1 MPVNIS
7 QRVRPAFQLNR
18 HGFTLTIHDR
28 DAGGSTPASGLSV
41 TIYLLDSSGK
51 PGEVLATGR
60 TDPKGQLGFS
70 IIEPG
75 SLQGA
80 TATRPLPQIQVTVS
94 DLDGDALG
102 SPLVLQPER
111 GKPLPIQ
118 QLSIK
123 AHLDKLAAPLDGLKA
138 SMGLQLSAGLDQA
151 LKARKIAS
159 LAQLRSARDIAST
172 PGLGQTELKELK
184 LLQGHAQ
191 LQLISRDHKTNQ
203 QLLDA
208 GFVDATAIAALSRQ
222 AFAKQLSGRLPT
234 KIVDALHRKALQ
246 ASAAAN
252 RLAFVELVDRANNR
266 SGTSQASTAEPQPCA
281 CDCRSAVSPT
291 AYLAALLDYTV
302 RHVRLNGAELS
313 LSQLDGLF
321 LQPFADL
328 PDDCSAAETQ
338 LRQVRLCI
346 EVLRRKAAKDGIDVS
361 SIIVAHAQASYA
373 SLLSALGV
381 SHTELRLARTAS
393 PERQQQLADRLAVPL
408 PQLFSDFLLAEADQT
423 EEKLQAV
430 FGLPSTNPA
439 ASPLDESTLQQARLA
454 ALEQSWLAV
463 DQDSERLLL
472 DPDLITSDVLA
483 VTGSTAEQLL
493 EARRSQLAGLV
504 SAVAAITSEASLTT
518 LMTSP
523 TTTVVLGMHGLELGN
538 ASELDRFNQQRQA
551 GLPYSREVNG
561 ERVALNFVTLG
572 VRKAEFDQLL
582 IIRQLAVDGTVTT
595 EDWREATQ
603 VLTAIEKRK
612 TFVPIWRAEEQ
623 SNNISLIPD
632 VFNLPDEGV
641 GMLRDLQTQSPTFLR
656 WRVELGALQDWLSLL
671 KDRIAQRDAALAGIQ
686 SAVDAAED
694 AHLAAL
700 RDQLVD
706 VVISSTP
713 PSLDHKKRWVSN
725 HLLISAHE
733 SACRKTTRTA
743 QAIEA
748 LQLLLWGIHSK
759 LFERPEFT
767 LDAPEFEGEWKGLGT
782 YASWRALQWVFIY
795 PENIA
800 RPSLIA
806 RENQTLVLA
815 VYELIMNDWPLLGID
830 PDATSPDSNV
840 GWYEWTVAQEIA
852 WRLRERLFTDE
863 SHSSMNHDWL
873 NTLMQQLWDVR
884 LLVFGDAAGDI
895 RLRASASLEAFYYVP
910 LDIAFRLRDAG
921 RPEDSL
927 KLLQRVSDLKTGRPR
942 SAEAANALDVL
953 RTSNLTLSGD
963 DDWLLSPKPHEAA
976 ERIPGGYERRV
987 VLGAISAYL
996 DMAEADFARDTA
1008 ESLSRAREAYLAAL
1022 DLLDGDI
1029 FGAPSPSCR
1038 TLTIEIGDARLRRIV
1053 IRLRDELFRRD
1064 PIDAFDRDRLITAD
1078 LEVDKLVKQHRL
1090 GDDLNTFGQQVNQIY
1105 GKAQPRR
1112 ARQTMQ
1118 RRTTQSSS
1126 VQAQRSRAMLAKS
1139 AYFELI
1145 QRGFTR
1151 DSDGSLVWSD
1161 WIPAPAF
1168 TYCIPPNPVITL
1180 LRLRAENGFFKL
1192 THCMNSTGLKREP
1205 APYSAPADVESGM
1218 SDELVSPVQAAGVDV
1233 FTPPGAVIYRFK
1245 VLIEQARQLV
1255 AIAQQIEAS
1264 YLSFLEKE
1272 DEAEYTHLRAMQDLG
1287 LADATVS
1294 LLDLRIRE
1302 SMHGR
1307 DLAGTQ
1313 LNRSQ
1318 NIYSH
1323 YEDLLQDPTTSLE
1336 EWVLGLTYASMSL
1349 QFAVGAL
1356 ATGGASL
1363 AAAVAAGVVTVETGP
1378 GALIAALAAGSS
1390 AAALAMSMSQT
1401 AYSSVV
1407 GGISSLTSA
1416 LAMHASYERREEEWK
1431 FQKELAEFDQELA
1444 KTQQLLAEDRYQITL
1459 QEQRISRLSR
1469 DNANDVLEFLDNK
1482 FTSRELY
1489 AWMGSVVSE
1498 AYRYFLQQATGMAKL
1513 AQRQLAFERQEPE
1526 LGYILNDYWTYV
1538 HPGRRAA
1545 GGVEKDRR
1553 GLTGSV
1559 RLLQDITRLDQ
1570 RAFLTDRRRIPLPKH
1585 IPLFTHDPIAFL
1597 RFRETGILPINTTL
1611 DQFDRDFPGDYLRL
1625 VKRIRV
1631 TVVALIPPLDGI
1643 KATLSSTGI
1652 SRVVRGGDRYQ
1663 EATLA
1668 TQPET
1673 VAITAPSQGPGL
1685 MELQQDQAEMYLPF
1699 EGLGVAGGWVF
1710 SLPKAANA
1718 FDFNTIADVIFT
1730 IEYSAIYSD
1739 EHRRQVVQLLNSNL
1753 AYQGERTF
1761 SLRQHFADEWY
1772 SLHHPE
1778 LMDDVSLRLR
1788 PTLQLGRADYPPNLI
1803 NDSLKLSHLSIYMV
1817 RREGITDEI
1826 EISGLSWIY
1835 PGGTGLSPFNSTA
1848 SITTRNGLV
1857 TTRDLSAST
1866 AFAALRDDKPPL
1878 GTLSFQLGGLIDGKP
1893 IEEAMRQGLITD
1905 ILVSVAI
1912 RADLPPWP
1920 EM

>member
-1 MPVNIS
+1 M
-7 QRVRPAFQLNR
+7 
-18 HGFTLTIHDR
+18 
-28 DAGGSTPASGLSV
+28 
-41 TIYLLDSSGK
+41 
-51 PGEVLATGR
+51 
-60 TDPKGQLGFS
+60 
-70 IIEPG
+70 
-75 SLQGA
+75 
-80 TATRPLPQIQVTVS
+80 S
-94 DLDGDALG
+94 DVDGDALG

-123 AHLDKLAAPLDGLKA
+123 AHIDKLAAPLDGLKA
-138 SMGLQLSAGLDQA
+138 SMGLRLSAGLDQA
-151 LKARKIAS
+151 LKDRKIAS
-159 LAQLRSARDIAST
+159 LAQLRSAQDIAST
-172 PGLGQTELKELK
+172 AGLGQTELKELE
-184 LLQGHAQ
+184 LLQGHAR
-191 LQLISRDHKTNQ
+191 LQLISRDHKINQ

-208 GFVDATAIAALSRQ
+208 GFPDVTAIAALSRQ
-222 AFAKQLSGRLPT
+222 LFAKQLSGRLPT
-234 KIVDALHRKALQ
+234 KAIDALHRKALK

-252 RLAFVELVDRANNR
+252 RLAFVERVDRANNR
-266 SGTSQASTAEPQPCA
+266 SGTPQASTAEPQPCA
-281 CDCRSAVSPT
+281 CDCQSAVSPT

-313 LSQLDGLF
+313 LSQLDSLF
-321 LQPFADL
+321 FQPFADL

-361 SIIVAHAQASYA
+361 PIIAAHAQASYS

-381 SHTELRLARTAS
+381 SNTELRLARTAS

-408 PQLFSDFLLAEADQT
+408 PQLFSDFMLAEADQT
-423 EEKLQAV
+423 EDKLQAV

-439 ASPLDESTLQQARLA
+439 ASPLVESTLQQARLA

-463 DQDSERLLL
+463 DQASERLLL
-472 DPDLITSDVLA
+472 DPDLISSDVFA
-483 VTGSTAEQLL
+483 VISSRAEQLL
-493 EARRSQLAGLV
+493 EARRSQLDALV
-504 SAVAAITSEASLTT
+504 SAVAAITNEASLTSV
-518 LMTSP
+518 MTSP
-523 TTTVVLGMHGLELGN
+523 TTTVVQGMHGLQLGS
-538 ASELDRFNQQRQA
+538 ASELDSFNRQRQA
-551 GLPYSREVNG
+551 GLPYSRSING
-561 ERVALNFVTLG
+561 EPVALNFATLG
-572 VRKAEFDQLL
+572 VRKPEFDQLL

-595 EDWREATQ
+595 EDWSEATQ

-612 TFVPIWRAEEQ
+612 ALVPIWRAEEQ
-623 SNNISLIPD
+623 TNNISLTPE
-632 VFNLPDEGV
+632 VFNPLDEGV
-641 GMLRDLQTQSPTFLR
+641 GVLRDLQTQSPAFLR
-656 WRVELGALQDWLSLL
+656 WRVELGALRDWLSLL

-706 VVISSTP
+706 AVITTSP
-713 PSLDHKKRWVSN
+713 PSLDRKKRWVSN

-743 QAIEA
+743 QSIEA

-782 YASWRALQWVFIY
+782 YASWRALQWVFMY
-795 PENIA
+795 PENVA

-815 VYELIMNDWPLLGID
+815 VYELIMNYWPLLGVD

-840 GWYEWTVAQEIA
+840 NWYEWTVAQEIA

-863 SHSSMNHDWL
+863 SHASMSHNWI
-873 NTLMQQLWDVR
+873 NSLMQQLWDVR
-884 LLVFGDAAGDI
+884 LLVFSEAAGDI
-895 RLRASASLEAFYYVP
+895 RPRASASLEAFYYVP
-910 LDIAFRLRDAG
+910 IDIAFRLRDAG
-921 RPEDSL
+921 RPEESL
-927 KLLQRVSDLKTGRPR
+927 KVLRRVSDLKTGRPR
-942 SAEAANALDVL
+942 TAEAADALDVL
-953 RTSNLTLSGD
+953 RTNNLTLPRD
-963 DDWLLSPKPHEAA
+963 DDWLLSPLPHEAA
-976 ERIPGGYERRV
+976 ERTPGGYERRV

-1008 ESLSRAREAYLAAL
+1008 ESLARAREAYLAAL
-1022 DLLDGDI
+1022 DLLDSDV
-1029 FGAPSPSCR
+1029 FGAPSASCKS
-1038 TLTIEIGDARLRRIV
+1038 LTIEIGDARLRRIV

-1064 PIDAFDRDRLITAD
+1064 PIDAFDRDRLIKAD
-1078 LEVDKLVKQHRL
+1078 VEVEKLVTQHRPS
-1090 GDDLNTFGQQVNQIY
+1090 DDLNTFGEQVHQIY
-1105 GKAQPRR
+1105 AKVKPRVSR
-1112 ARQTMQ
+1112 RNMQ
-1118 RRTTQSSS
+1118 RSSTLSSYVQSKSG
-1126 VQAQRSRAMLAKS
+1126 RDMLANS
-1139 AYFELI
+1139 AYFDLI

-1151 DSDGSLVWSD
+1151 DGDGSLAWTD

-1180 LRLRAENGFFKL
+1180 LRLRAESGFFKL
-1192 THCMNSTGLKREP
+1192 SHCMNSNGLKREP
-1205 APYSAPADVESGM
+1205 SPYSAPTDVESGV

-1233 FTPPGAVIYRFK
+1233 FMPPGAVIYRFK

-1255 AIAQQIEAS
+1255 AIAQQVEAN

-1272 DEAEYTHLRAMQDLG
+1272 DEQLYSRLRAMQDLG
-1287 LADATVS
+1287 LAAATVS
-1294 LLDLRIRE
+1294 LQELRVNE
-1302 SMHGR
+1302 
-1307 DLAGTQ
+1307 AK
-1313 LNRSQ
+1313 
-1318 NIYSH
+1318 
-1323 YEDLLQDPTTSLE
+1323 
-1336 EWVLGLTYASMSL
+1336 
-1349 QFAVGAL
+1349 
-1356 ATGGASL
+1356 TGKKL
-1363 AAAVAAGVVTVETGP
+1363 AADQTKKITFSSNFYYDRLSTG
-1378 GALIAALAAGSS
+1378 LLSS
-1390 AAALAMSMSQT
+1390 EQT
-1401 AYSSVV
+1401 ALDSLRFAAFLQTLSITASAIPDGS
-1407 GGISSLTSA
+1407 GGPSAVLPASAQAQSLISSFNS
-1416 LAMHASYERREEEWK
+1416 MYASYERREQEWK
-1431 FQKELAEFDQELA
+1431 FQLALSEIDRATAETQE
-1444 KTQQLLAEDRYQITL
+1444 LLAEDRYQITL
-1459 QEQRISRLSR
+1459 QERRISQLSR
-1469 DNANDVLEFLDNK
+1469 DNANDVVEFLDNK

-1489 AWMGSVVSE
+1489 AWMGSIVSQ

-1526 LGYILNDYWTYV
+1526 LGYILDDYLTYAQ
-1538 HPGRRAA
+1538 PGGRPA
-1545 GGVEKDRR
+1545 GGPEKDRR

-1570 RAFLTDRRRIPLPKH
+1570 HAFLTDRRRIPQPKH
-1585 IPLFTHDPIAFL
+1585 ISLFAHDPIAFL
-1597 RFRETGILPINTTL
+1597 RFRETGILPINTTM

-1631 TVVALIPPLDGI
+1631 SVVALIPPLDGI

-1699 EGLGVAGGWVF
+1699 EGLGVASGWVF

-1739 EHRRQVVQLLNSNL
+1739 EYRRHVVQRLNSSL

-1778 LMDDVSLRLR
+1778 LIDDVNLKLR
-1788 PTLQLGRADYPPNLI
+1788 PTLQIDRSDYPPNLI
-1803 NDSLKLSHLSIYMV
+1803 DGSLNLSQLSIYVV
-1817 RREGITDEI
+1817 RSEGITDEVD
-1826 EISGLSWIY
+1826 ISGLSWVY
-1835 PGGTGLSPFNSTA
+1835 PGGTSLLPFSNSA
-1848 SITTRNGLV
+1848 SVTTRNGLL
-1857 TTRDLSAST
+1857 TTRDLPASS
-1866 AFAALRDDKPPL
+1866 AFAALRDQPPL
-1878 GTLSFQLGGLIDGKP
+1878 GTLSFQLAGQIDGKP
-1893 IEEAMRQGLITD
+1893 LDEALRQGLITD
-1905 ILVSVAI
+1905 IFVAVAI
-1912 RADLPPWP
+1912 RAELPPWP

>member
-7 QRVRPAFQLNR
+7 QRVRPAFQLNQ

-28 DAGGSTPASGLSV
+28 DVGGSTPASGLYV
-41 TIYLLDSSGK
+41 TIHLLDASGK

-60 TDPKGQLGFS
+60 TDSKGQLGFS

-75 SLQGA
+75 ALQGA
-80 TATRPLPQIQVTVS
+80 TAIRPLPQIQVTVS

-111 GKPLPIQ
+111 GNPLPIQ

-191 LQLISRDHKTNQ
+191 LQLISRDHKINQ

-252 RLAFVELVDRANNR
+252 RLAFVERVDRANNR
-266 SGTSQASTAEPQPCA
+266 SGTPQASTAEPQPCA

-346 EVLRRKAAKDGIDVS
+346 EVLRRKAIKDGIDVS
-361 SIIVAHAQASYA
+361 PIIVAHAQASYA

-393 PERQQQLADRLAVPL
+393 PERQQQLTDRLAVPL
-408 PQLFSDFLLAEADQT
+408 PQLFSSFMLAEADQT

-430 FGLPSTNPA
+430 FGLPSTNPSS
-439 ASPLDESTLQQARLA
+439 SPLVESTLQQARLQ

-463 DQDSERLLL
+463 DQASACLLL
-472 DPDLITSDVLA
+472 DPDLITSDVFA
-483 VTGSTAEQLL
+483 VTGSRAEQLL
-493 EARRSQLAGLV
+493 EARRVQLESLV
-504 SAVAAITSEASLTT
+504 SAVGVITDEASLTSV
-518 LMTSP
+518 MTSP
-523 TTTVVLGMHGLELGN
+523 TTTVVQGMHGIELGS

-551 GLPYSREVNG
+551 GLRYSREVNG
-561 ERVALNFVTLG
+561 EFVALNFDTLG

-595 EDWREATQ
+595 EDWREATL

-612 TFVPIWRAEEQ
+612 TLLPIWRTQEQ
-623 SNNISLIPD
+623 SNIISLTPD
-632 VFNLPDEGV
+632 VFNLQDGGV
-641 GMLRDLQTQSPTFLR
+641 GMLRQLQTQSPNFLR

-671 KDRIAQRDAALAGIQ
+671 KDRIAQRDAALAGIR

-694 AHLAAL
+694 AHLTAL

-767 LDAPEFEGEWKGLGT
+767 LDAPEFEAEWKGLGT
-782 YASWRALQWVFIY
+782 YASWRAVQWVFIY
-795 PENIA
+795 PENVA

-815 VYELIMNDWPLLGID
+815 VYKLIMSYWPLLGVEASEGEGDSALSEVEGDWAARHLASSLAFSLRQENKLTDGELDIM
-830 PDATSPDSNV
+830 SPSLLL
-840 GWYEWTVAQEIA
+840 GLYR
-852 WRLRERLFTDE
+852 RLVKLVLERE
-863 SHSSMNHDWL
+863 
-873 NTLMQQLWDVR
+873 LMFVDYPLDVVR
-884 LLVFGDAAGDI
+884 L
-895 RLRASASLEAFYYVP
+895 ECTYYVP
-910 LDIAFRLRDAG
+910 LDIAFRLKDAG
-921 RPEDSL
+921 RPDESL
-927 KLLQRVSDLKTGRPR
+927 EWLHRAADLKTGKPRLSVAADALARLR
-942 SAEAANALDVL
+942 SANSTRSSD
-953 RTSNLTLSGD
+953 N
-963 DDWLLSPKPHEAA
+963 DWLLSPLPHEAA
-976 ERIPGGYERRV
+976 EQIPGGYERRV

-1008 ESLSRAREAYLAAL
+1008 ESLARAREAYLAAL
-1022 DLLDGDI
+1022 NLLESEV

-1038 TLTIEIGDARLRRIV
+1038 ALTIEIGDARLRRIV
-1053 IRLRDELFRRD
+1053 IRLRDELFRLD
-1064 PIDAFDRDRLITAD
+1064 PIDGFDRDRLITAD
-1078 LEVDKLVKQHRL
+1078 LEVDKLVRQHRS
-1090 GDDLNTFGQQVNQIY
+1090 GDDLNTFGQQVHQIY
-1105 GKAQPRR
+1105 GKAKPRG

-1126 VQAQRSRAMLAKS
+1126 VQAKRSRTMLANS
-1139 AYFELI
+1139 AFFDLI

-1151 DSDGSLVWSD
+1151 DGDGSLVWTD

-1180 LRLRAENGFFKL
+1180 LRLRAKSGFFKL
-1192 THCMNSTGLKREP
+1192 TNCMNSNGLKREP
-1205 APYSAPADVESGM
+1205 APYSAPTDVESGV

-1233 FTPPGAVIYRFK
+1233 FMPPGAVIYRFR

-1255 AIAQQIEAS
+1255 AIAQQVEAS

-1272 DEAEYTHLRAMQDLG
+1272 DVERYTRSRALQDLG
-1287 LADATVS
+1287 LASEAVVLQDIRVHESDLAKDLAVNQSSRVELALSHYQS
-1294 LLDLRIRE
+1294 LLDNGLLEAEE
-1302 SMHGR
+1302 S
-1307 DLAGTQ
+1307 A
-1313 LNRSQ
+1313 
-1318 NIYSH
+1318 
-1323 YEDLLQDPTTSLE
+1323 
-1336 EWVLGLTYASMSL
+1336 LGW
-1349 QFAVGAL
+1349 QQAVMWAQVGI
-1356 ATGGASL
+1356 
-1363 AAAVAAGVVTVETGP
+1363 AAVRGLP
-1378 GALIAALAAGSS
+1378 FLAAGIGLDLS
-1390 AAALAMSMSQT
+1390 AFGITAGGATGLAAIAAGALDAQIHQAILGAMSSQ
-1401 AYSSVV
+1401 
-1407 GGISSLTSA
+1407 ISILSTQA
-1416 LAMHASYERREEEWK
+1416 NYERRRQEWQ
-1431 FQKELAEFDQELA
+1431 FQLDLSGVDKIIAETQE
-1444 KTQQLLAEDRYQITL
+1444 LLAEDRYQITL
-1459 QEQRISRLSR
+1459 QERRISQLSR

-1482 FTSRELY
+1482 FTSRELF
-1489 AWMGSVVSE
+1489 AWMGSIVSQ

-1526 LGYILNDYWTYV
+1526 LGYILEDYWTYAQ
-1538 HPGRRAA
+1538 PGGRPA
-1545 GGVEKDRR
+1545 GGAEKDRR

-1559 RLLQDITRLDQ
+1559 RLLQDITQLDQ

-1585 IPLFTHDPIAFL
+1585 ISLFAHDPIAFL
-1597 RFRETGILPINTTL
+1597 RFRETGILPINTTM

-1631 TVVALIPPLDGI
+1631 SVVALIPPLDGI

-1668 TQPET
+1668 TQAET

-1710 SLPKAANA
+1710 SLPKSANA
-1718 FDFNTIADVIFT
+1718 FDFNTITDVIFT

-1739 EHRRQVVQLLNSNL
+1739 EYRRQVVLRLNSSL

-1778 LMDDVSLRLR
+1778 LIDDVNLKLR
-1788 PTLQLGRADYPPNLI
+1788 PTLQISQSDFPPNLI
-1803 NDSLKLSHLSIYMV
+1803 DGSLKLSQLSIYLV
-1817 RREGITDEI
+1817 RREGIADEI
-1826 EISGLSWIY
+1826 EIKGLSWIY
-1835 PGGTGLSPFNSTA
+1835 PDGTGLLPFSTTA
-1848 SITTRNGLV
+1848 TITTRNGLV
-1857 TTRDLSAST
+1857 TTRDLPASST
-1866 AFAALRDDKPPL
+1866 FAALRGDKPPL
-1878 GTLSFQLGGLIDGKP
+1878 GTLSFQLGGQIDGKP
-1893 IEEAMRQGLITD
+1893 FEDAIRQGLITD
-1905 ILVSVAI
+1905 IFVAVAI
-1912 RADLPPWP
+1912 RAELPPWL

>member
-41 TIYLLDSSGK
+41 TIHLLDTSGK

-60 TDPKGQLGFS
+60 TDSKGQLGFS

-75 SLQGA
+75 ALQGA
-80 TATRPLPQIQVTVS
+80 TAIRPLPQIQVTVS

-191 LQLISRDHKTNQ
+191 LQLISRDHKINQ

-266 SGTSQASTAEPQPCA
+266 SGTPQASTAEPQPCA

-346 EVLRRKAAKDGIDVS
+346 EVLRRKAIKDGIDVS
-361 SIIVAHAQASYA
+361 PIIVAHAQASYA

-408 PQLFSDFLLAEADQT
+408 PQLFSSFMLAEADQT

-430 FGLPSTNPA
+430 FGLPSTNPSS
-439 ASPLDESTLQQARLA
+439 SPLVESTLQQARLE

-463 DQDSERLLL
+463 DQASARLLL
-472 DPDLITSDVLA
+472 DPDLITSDVFA
-483 VTGSTAEQLL
+483 VTGSRAEQLL
-493 EARRSQLAGLV
+493 EARRVQLESLV
-504 SAVAAITSEASLTT
+504 SAVGVITDEASLTSV
-518 LMTSP
+518 MTSP
-523 TTTVVLGMHGLELGN
+523 TTTVVQGMHGIELGS

-551 GLPYSREVNG
+551 GLRYSREVNG
-561 ERVALNFVTLG
+561 EFVALNFDTLG

-595 EDWREATQ
+595 EDWREATL

-612 TFVPIWRAEEQ
+612 TLLPIWRTQEQ
-623 SNNISLIPD
+623 SNIISLTPD
-632 VFNLPDEGV
+632 VFNLQDGGV
-641 GMLRDLQTQSPTFLR
+641 GMLRQLQTQSPNFLR

-671 KDRIAQRDAALAGIQ
+671 KDRIAQRDAALAGIR

-694 AHLAAL
+694 AHLTAL

-767 LDAPEFEGEWKGLGT
+767 LDAPEFEAEWKGLGT
-782 YASWRALQWVFIY
+782 YASWRAVQWVFIY
-795 PENIA
+795 PENVA

-815 VYELIMNDWPLLGID
+815 VYDLIMNYWPLLGVD

-840 GWYEWTVAQEIA
+840 NWYEWTVAQEIA

-863 SHSSMNHDWL
+863 SYASMNHNWL
-873 NTLMQQLWDVR
+873 NSLMQQLWDVR
-884 LLVFGDAAGDI
+884 LLVFSESAGGI
-895 RLRASASLEAFYYVP
+895 RPRASASLEAFYYVP

-921 RPEDSL
+921 RPEESL
-927 KLLQRVSDLKTGRPR
+927 KLLRRVSDLETGRPR
-942 SAEAANALDVL
+942 TAEAADALNVL
-953 RTSNLTLSGD
+953 RTNNLTLPHD
-963 DDWLLSPKPHEAA
+963 DDWLLSPLPHEAA

-1008 ESLSRAREAYLAAL
+1008 ESLARAREAYLAAL
-1022 DLLDGDI
+1022 NLLESEV

-1038 TLTIEIGDARLRRIV
+1038 ALTIEIGDARLRRIV

-1064 PIDAFDRDRLITAD
+1064 PIDGFDRDRLITAD
-1078 LEVDKLVKQHRL
+1078 LEVDKLVRQHRS
-1090 GDDLNTFGQQVNQIY
+1090 GDDLNTFGQQVHQIY
-1105 GKAQPRR
+1105 GKAKPRG

-1126 VQAQRSRAMLAKS
+1126 VQAKRSRTMLANS
-1139 AYFELI
+1139 AYFDLI

-1151 DSDGSLVWSD
+1151 DGDGSLVWTD

-1180 LRLRAENGFFKL
+1180 LRLRAKSGFFKL
-1192 THCMNSTGLKREP
+1192 TNCMNSNGLKREP
-1205 APYSAPADVESGM
+1205 APYSAPTDVESGV
-1218 SDELVSPVQAAGVDV
+1218 SDELVNPVQAAGVD
-1233 FTPPGAVIYRFK
+1233 FFMPPGAVIYRFR

-1255 AIAQQIEAS
+1255 AIAQQVEAS

-1272 DEAEYTHLRAMQDLG
+1272 DVERYTRLRALQDLG
-1287 LADATVS
+1287 LASEAVVLQDIRVHESDLAKDLAVNQSSRVELALSHYQS
-1294 LLDLRIRE
+1294 LLDNGLLEAEE
-1302 SMHGR
+1302 SALGWQQAVMW
-1307 DLAGTQ
+1307 TQ
-1313 LNRSQ
+1313 
-1318 NIYSH
+1318 
-1323 YEDLLQDPTTSLE
+1323 
-1336 EWVLGLTYASMSL
+1336 
-1349 QFAVGAL
+1349 VG
-1356 ATGGASL
+1356 
-1363 AAAVAAGVVTVETGP
+1363 
-1378 GALIAALAAGSS
+1378 IAALRGLPFLAAGIGLDLS
-1390 AAALAMSMSQT
+1390 AFGITAGGATGLAAIAAGALDAQIHQAILGAMSSQ
-1401 AYSSVV
+1401 
-1407 GGISSLTSA
+1407 ISILSTQA
-1416 LAMHASYERREEEWK
+1416 NYERRRQEWQ
-1431 FQKELAEFDQELA
+1431 FQLDLSGVDKIIAETQE
-1444 KTQQLLAEDRYQITL
+1444 LLAEDRYQITL
-1459 QEQRISRLSR
+1459 QERRISQLSR

-1482 FTSRELY
+1482 FTTRELY
-1489 AWMGSVVSE
+1489 AWMGSIVSQ

-1526 LGYILNDYWTYV
+1526 LGYILEDYWTYAQ
-1538 HPGRRAA
+1538 PGGRPA
-1545 GGVEKDRR
+1545 GGAEKDRR

-1559 RLLQDITRLDQ
+1559 RLLQEITQLDQ

-1585 IPLFTHDPIAFL
+1585 ISLFAHDPIAFL
-1597 RFRETGILPINTTL
+1597 RFRETGILPINTTM

-1631 TVVALIPPLDGI
+1631 SVVALIPPLDGI

-1668 TQPET
+1668 TQAET

-1710 SLPKAANA
+1710 SLPKSANA
-1718 FDFNTIADVIFT
+1718 FDFNTIIDVIFT

-1739 EHRRQVVQLLNSNL
+1739 EYRRQVVQRLNSSL

-1778 LMDDVSLRLR
+1778 LIDDVNLKLR
-1788 PTLQLGRADYPPNLI
+1788 PTLQIGQSDFPPNLV
-1803 NDSLKLSHLSIYMV
+1803 DGSLKLSQLSIYV
-1817 RREGITDEI
+1817 ARREGITDEI

-1835 PGGTGLSPFNSTA
+1835 PAGTGLSPFNSTA
-1848 SITTRNGLV
+1848 SITTRNALL
-1857 TTRDLSAST
+1857 TTRDLPAST
-1866 AFAALRDDKPPL
+1866 AFAALRDEPPL
-1878 GTLSFQLGGLIDGKP
+1878 GFLSFQLGGQIDGKP
-1893 IEEAMRQGLITD
+1893 LDEALRQGLITD
-1905 ILVSVAI
+1905 VFVAVAI
-1912 RADLPPWP
+1912 RAELPPWL

>member
-1 MPVNIS
+1 
-7 QRVRPAFQLNR
+7 
-18 HGFTLTIHDR
+18 
-28 DAGGSTPASGLSV
+28 
-41 TIYLLDSSGK
+41 
-51 PGEVLATGR
+51 
-60 TDPKGQLGFS
+60 
-70 IIEPG
+70 
-75 SLQGA
+75 
-80 TATRPLPQIQVTVS
+80 
-94 DLDGDALG
+94 
-102 SPLVLQPER
+102 
-111 GKPLPIQ
+111 
-118 QLSIK
+118 
-123 AHLDKLAAPLDGLKA
+123 
-138 SMGLQLSAGLDQA
+138 
-151 LKARKIAS
+151 
-159 LAQLRSARDIAST
+159 
-172 PGLGQTELKELK
+172 
-184 LLQGHAQ
+184 
-191 LQLISRDHKTNQ
+191 
-203 QLLDA
+203 
-208 GFVDATAIAALSRQ
+208 
-222 AFAKQLSGRLPT
+222 
-234 KIVDALHRKALQ
+234 
-246 ASAAAN
+246 
-252 RLAFVELVDRANNR
+252 
-266 SGTSQASTAEPQPCA
+266 
-281 CDCRSAVSPT
+281 
-291 AYLAALLDYTV
+291 
-302 RHVRLNGAELS
+302 
-313 LSQLDGLF
+313 
-321 LQPFADL
+321 
-328 PDDCSAAETQ
+328 
-338 LRQVRLCI
+338 
-346 EVLRRKAAKDGIDVS
+346 
-361 SIIVAHAQASYA
+361 
-373 SLLSALGV
+373 
-381 SHTELRLARTAS
+381 
-393 PERQQQLADRLAVPL
+393 
-408 PQLFSDFLLAEADQT
+408 
-423 EEKLQAV
+423 
-430 FGLPSTNPA
+430 
-439 ASPLDESTLQQARLA
+439 
-454 ALEQSWLAV
+454 
-463 DQDSERLLL
+463 
-472 DPDLITSDVLA
+472 
-483 VTGSTAEQLL
+483 
-493 EARRSQLAGLV
+493 
-504 SAVAAITSEASLTT
+504 
-518 LMTSP
+518 
-523 TTTVVLGMHGLELGN
+523 VVQGMHGLELGS

-551 GLPYSREVNG
+551 GLRYSREVNG
-561 ERVALNFVTLG
+561 ELVALNFDTLG
-572 VRKAEFDQLL
+572 VRKAEFDQML

-612 TFVPIWRAEEQ
+612 TFVPIWRAEERT
-623 SNNISLIPD
+623 NNISLNPD

-795 PENIA
+795 PENVA
-800 RPSLIA
+800 RPSYADVLS
-806 RENQTLVLA
+806 RTLVLA
-815 VYELIMNDWPLLGID
+815 VYELLINHWPLLGLEASESD
-830 PDATSPDSNV
+830 SEVGGADAEVSRQER
-840 GWYEWTVAQEIA
+840 YEWSWANNLA
-852 WRLRERLFTDE
+852 
-863 SHSSMNHDWL
+863 SSMRQVYLLDDNAWASLSDEWL
-873 NTLMQQLWDVR
+873 L
-884 LLVFGDAAGDI
+884 
-895 RLRASASLEAFYYVP
+895 SASEKLGHIANLVEAGPPDPKSLLEWKYYVP

-921 RPEDSL
+921 RPQESIAWLRRAADLTTGLPVSPDA
-927 KLLQRVSDLKTGRPR
+927 LLAL
-942 SAEAANALDVL
+942 AAL
-953 RTSNLTLSGD
+953 RAWNLPQTRD
-963 DDWLLSPKPHEAA
+963 DEWLLSPLPHEAA

-1008 ESLSRAREAYLAAL
+1008 ESLTRAREAYLAAL
-1022 DLLDGDI
+1022 DLLESDVI
-1029 FGAPSPSCR
+1029 GAPSPSCR
-1038 TLTIEIGDARLRRIV
+1038 ALTIEIGDARLRRIV

-1078 LEVDKLVKQHRL
+1078 LEVDKLVRQHRS
-1090 GDDLNTFGQQVNQIY
+1090 GDDLNTFGQQVHQIY
-1105 GKAQPRR
+1105 GKAKPRR

-1126 VQAQRSRAMLAKS
+1126 VQAQRSKAMLADS
-1139 AYFELI
+1139 AYFDLI

-1151 DSDGSLVWSD
+1151 DGDGSLVWTD

-1180 LRLRAENGFFKL
+1180 LRLRAESGFFKL

-1205 APYSAPADVESGM
+1205 DPYSAPTDVESGV

-1233 FTPPGAVIYRFK
+1233 FMPPGAVIYRFR

-1255 AIAQQIEAS
+1255 AIAQQVEAS

-1287 LADATVS
+1287 LASEAVVLQDIRVHESDLAKDLAVNQSSRVELARSHYQS
-1294 LLDLRIRE
+1294 LLDDGLLEAEE
-1302 SMHGR
+1302 SALGWQQAVMW
-1307 DLAGTQ
+1307 TQ
-1313 LNRSQ
+1313 
-1318 NIYSH
+1318 
-1323 YEDLLQDPTTSLE
+1323 
-1336 EWVLGLTYASMSL
+1336 
-1349 QFAVGAL
+1349 VGI
-1356 ATGGASL
+1356 
-1363 AAAVAAGVVTVETGP
+1363 AAVRGLP
-1378 GALIAALAAGSS
+1378 FLAAGIGLDLS
-1390 AAALAMSMSQT
+1390 AFGITAGGATGLAAIAAGAIDAQIHQAILGAMSSQ
-1401 AYSSVV
+1401 
-1407 GGISSLTSA
+1407 ISILSTQA
-1416 LAMHASYERREEEWK
+1416 NYERRRQEWQ
-1431 FQKELAEFDQELA
+1431 FQLDLSAVDKIIAETQE
-1444 KTQQLLAEDRYQITL
+1444 LLAEDRYQITL
-1459 QEQRISRLSR
+1459 QERRISQLSR

-1489 AWMGSVVSE
+1489 AWMGSIVSD

-1526 LGYILNDYWTYV
+1526 LGYILDDYLTYAR
-1538 HPGRRAA
+1538 PGGRTA
-1545 GGVEKDRR
+1545 GGAEKDRR

-1559 RLLQDITRLDQ
+1559 RLLQDITQLDQ

-1585 IPLFTHDPIAFL
+1585 ISLFAHDPIAFL

-1631 TVVALIPPLDGI
+1631 SVVALIPPLDGI

-1668 TQPET
+1668 TQAET

-1730 IEYSAIYSD
+1730 IEYSAIYSN
-1739 EHRRQVVQLLNSNL
+1739 EYRLQVVQRLNSSL

-1772 SLHHPE
+1772 NLHHPE
-1778 LMDDVSLRLR
+1778 LIDDVNLRLR
-1788 PTLQLGRADYPPNLI
+1788 PTLQISQSDFPPNLI
-1803 NDSLKLSHLSIYMV
+1803 HGSLKLCQLSIYV
-1817 RREGITDEI
+1817 ARREGITDEI
-1826 EISGLSWIY
+1826 EITGLSWVY
-1835 PGGTGLSPFNSTA
+1835 PDGTGLLPFSTTA
-1848 SITTRNGLV
+1848 TITTRNGLV
-1857 TTRDLSAST
+1857 TTRDLPASST
-1866 AFAALRDDKPPL
+1866 FAALRDDKPPL
-1878 GTLSFQLGGLIDGKP
+1878 GTLSFQLGGQIDGKP
-1893 IEEAMRQGLITD
+1893 FEDAIRQGLITD
-1905 ILVSVAI
+1905 IFVAVAI
-1912 RADLPPWP
+1912 RAELPPWP

>member
-7 QRVRPAFQLNR
+7 QRVRPVFQLNR

-28 DAGGSTPASGLSV
+28 DAGGSTPASGLAV
-41 TIYLLDSSGK
+41 TIHLLDASGK
-51 PGEVLATGR
+51 PGEVLVKGL
-60 TDPKGQLGFS
+60 TDRKGQLVFS
-70 IIEPG
+70 ITEPG
-75 SLQGA
+75 ALQVA
-80 TATRPLPQIQVTVS
+80 TTTQPLPQIHVTVS
-94 DLDGDALG
+94 DVDGDAIG

-123 AHLDKLAAPLDGLKA
+123 AHIDKLVAPLDGLKA

-151 LKARKIAS
+151 LKDRKIAS
-159 LAQLRSARDIAST
+159 LAQLRSAQDIAST
-172 PGLGQTELKELK
+172 AGLGQTELKELK
-184 LLQGHAQ
+184 LLQGHAR
-191 LQLISRDHKTNQ
+191 LQLISRDHKINQ

-208 GFVDATAIAALSRQ
+208 GFPDVTAIAALSRQ
-222 AFAKQLSGRLPT
+222 AFTKQLSGRLPT
-234 KIVDALHRKALQ
+234 KTVDTLHRKALK
-246 ASAAAN
+246 ATAAAN
-252 RLAFVELVDRANNR
+252 RLAFVERVDRANNR

-281 CDCRSAVSPT
+281 CDCQSAVSPT
-291 AYLAALLDYTV
+291 AYLAALLDYTA

-321 LQPFADL
+321 LQPFAEL
-328 PDDCSAAETQ
+328 PDDCTAAETQ

-361 SIIVAHAQASYA
+361 PIIAAHAQASYA

-381 SHTELRLARTAS
+381 SNTELRLARTAS

-408 PQLFSDFLLAEADQT
+408 LQLFSGFMLAETDQT
-423 EEKLQAV
+423 EEKLQTV

-439 ASPLDESTLQQARLA
+439 ASPLVESTLQQARLA

-463 DQDSERLLL
+463 DQASERLLL
-472 DPDLITSDVLA
+472 DPDLISSDVFA
-483 VTGSTAEQLL
+483 VISSRAEELL
-493 EARRSQLAGLV
+493 EARRSQLDALV
-504 SAVAAITSEASLTT
+504 SAVAAITNEASLTSV
-518 LMTSP
+518 MTSP
-523 TTTVVLGMHGLELGN
+523 TTTVVQGMHGLQLGS
-538 ASELDRFNQQRQA
+538 ASELDSFNQQRQA
-551 GLPYSREVNG
+551 GLPYSRSING
-561 ERVALNFVTLG
+561 EPVALNFATLG
-572 VRKAEFDQLL
+572 VRKPEFDQLL

-595 EDWREATQ
+595 EDWNEATQ

-612 TFVPIWRAEEQ
+612 ALVPIWRAEEQ
-623 SNNISLIPD
+623 TNNISLTPE
-632 VFNLPDEGV
+632 VFNLLDEGV
-641 GMLRDLQTQSPTFLR
+641 GVLRDLQTQSPAFLR
-656 WRVELGALQDWLSLL
+656 WRVELGDLRDWLSLL

-700 RDQLVD
+700 RDRLVD
-706 VVISSTP
+706 AVITTSP
-713 PSLDHKKRWVSN
+713 PSLDRKKRWVSN
-725 HLLISAHE
+725 HLLISANE

-743 QAIEA
+743 QSIEA

-767 LDAPEFEGEWKGLGT
+767 LDAPEFEAEWKGLGT

-795 PENIA
+795 PENVA

-806 RENQTLVLA
+806 RENRTLVLA
-815 VYELIMNDWPLLGID
+815 VYELIINYWPLLGLD
-830 PDATSPDSNV
+830 PEATSPDSNV
-840 GWYEWTVAQEIA
+840 DWYEWAVAQEIA

-863 SHSSMNHDWL
+863 SHASMNHNWI
-873 NTLMQQLWDVR
+873 NSLMQQLWDVR
-884 LLVFGDAAGDI
+884 LLVFSEAAGDI
-895 RLRASASLEAFYYVP
+895 RPRASASLEAFYYVP
-910 LDIAFRLRDAG
+910 IDIAFRLRDAG
-921 RPEDSL
+921 RPEESL
-927 KLLQRVSDLKTGRPR
+927 KVLRRVSDLKTGRPR
-942 SAEAANALDVL
+942 TAEAADALDVL
-953 RTSNLTLSGD
+953 RTNNLTLPRD
-963 DDWLLSPKPHEAA
+963 DDWLLSPLPHEAA

-996 DMAEADFARDTA
+996 DMAEADFARDTG
-1008 ESLSRAREAYLAAL
+1008 ESLARAREAYLAAM
-1022 DLLDGDI
+1022 DLLESDVLGT
-1029 FGAPSPSCR
+1029 PSPTCR
-1038 TLTIEIGDARLRRIV
+1038 SLTIEIGDDQLRRIV

-1064 PIDAFDRDRLITAD
+1064 PIVAFDRDRLITAD
-1078 LEVDKLVKQHRL
+1078 LEVDKLVKQHRP
-1090 GDDLNTFGQQVNQIY
+1090 GDDLNTFGQQVHQIY
-1105 GKAQPRR
+1105 GKAQLRR

-1126 VQAQRSRAMLAKS
+1126 VQTQRSRAMLANS
-1139 AYFELI
+1139 AYFDLI

-1151 DSDGSLVWSD
+1151 DGDGSLVWTD

-1180 LRLRAENGFFKL
+1180 LRLRAESGFFKL
-1192 THCMNSTGLKREP
+1192 THCMNSNGLKREP
-1205 APYSAPADVESGM
+1205 APYSAPTDVESGV
-1218 SDELVSPVQAAGVDV
+1218 SDELVIPVQAAGMDV

-1255 AIAQQIEAS
+1255 AIAQQVEAS
-1264 YLSFLEKE
+1264 YLSFLDRLDQET
-1272 DEAEYTHLRAMQDLG
+1272 YSRLRARQDLG
-1287 LADATVS
+1287 VASATVN
-1294 LLDLRIRE
+1294 LQDLRVDEALR
-1302 SMHGR
+1302 GK
-1307 DLAGTQ
+1307 DLALQ
-1313 LNRSQ
+1313 QSDRVLISVN
-1318 NIYSH
+1318 H
-1323 YEDLLQDPTTSLE
+1323 YADLLSDDGELWQESLAF
-1336 EWVLGLTYASMSL
+1336 WLLAGAAVIQSTGAIVGLVGGGI
-1349 QFAVGAL
+1349 AVGATSAGGGAPFGSALGALGGAIVSGGGGL
-1356 ATGGASL
+1356 ATA
-1363 AAAVAAGVVTVETGP
+1363 
-1378 GALIAALAAGSS
+1378 SS
-1390 AAALAMSMSQT
+1390 AL
-1401 AYSSVV
+1401 
-1407 GGISSLTSA
+1407 SLS
-1416 LAMHASYERREEEWK
+1416 ASYERRKQEWK
-1431 FQKELAEFDQELA
+1431 FQQDLSTIDKIIAE
-1444 KTQQLLAEDRYQITL
+1444 TQQLLAEDRYQITL
-1459 QEQRISRLSR
+1459 QERRISQLSR
-1469 DNANDVLEFLDNK
+1469 DNANDVVEFLDNK

-1489 AWMGSVVSE
+1489 AWMGSIVSQ

-1526 LGYILNDYWTYV
+1526 LGYILDDYLTYAQ
-1538 HPGRRAA
+1538 PGGRPS
-1545 GGVEKDRR
+1545 GGPEKDRR

-1585 IPLFTHDPIAFL
+1585 ISLFAHDPIAFL
-1597 RFRETGILPINTTL
+1597 RFRETGILPINTTM

-1631 TVVALIPPLDGI
+1631 SVVALIPPLDGI

-1673 VAITAPSQGPGL
+1673 VTITAPSQGPGL

-1739 EHRRQVVQLLNSNL
+1739 EYRRQVVQRLNSSL

-1778 LMDDVSLRLR
+1778 LIDDVSLRLR
-1788 PTLQLGRADYPPNLI
+1788 PTLELGRADYPPNLI
-1803 NDSLKLSHLSIYMV
+1803 NDSLKLSQLSVYVV

-1826 EISGLSWIY
+1826 NISGLSWVY
-1835 PGGTGLSPFNSTA
+1835 PGGTSLLPFSNSA
-1848 SITTRNGLV
+1848 SITTRNGLL
-1857 TTRDLSAST
+1857 TTRDLPASS
-1866 AFAALRDDKPPL
+1866 AFAALRDQPPL
-1878 GTLSFQLGGLIDGKP
+1878 GTLSFQLAGQIDGKP
-1893 IEEAMRQGLITD
+1893 FEEAMRQGLITD
-1905 ILVSVAI
+1905 IQVAVAI

>member
-7 QRVRPAFQLNR
+7 QRVRPAFQLNQ
-18 HGFTLTIHDR
+18 HGFTLTIHDK
-28 DAGGSTPASGLSV
+28 DVGGSTPASGLYV
-41 TIYLLDSSGK
+41 TIHFLDASGK
-51 PGEVLATGR
+51 PGEVLVKGL
-60 TDPKGQLGFS
+60 TDRKGQLGFS
-70 IIEPG
+70 ITEPG
-75 SLQGA
+75 ALQGSA
-80 TATRPLPQIQVTVS
+80 TTQPLPKIQVTVS
-94 DLDGDALG
+94 DVDGDALG

-111 GKPLPIQ
+111 GKPLQIQ

-172 PGLGQTELKELK
+172 PSLGQTELKELK
-184 LLQGHAQ
+184 LLQGHAR
-191 LQLISRDHKTNQ
+191 LQLISRDHKINQ

-208 GFVDATAIAALSRQ
+208 GFADVTAIADLSRQ
-222 AFAKQLSGRLPT
+222 AFTKQLSGRLPT
-234 KIVDALHRKALQ
+234 KTVDALHRKALK

-252 RLAFVELVDRANNR
+252 RLAFVERVDRANNR
-266 SGTSQASTAEPQPCA
+266 SGTPQASTAEPQPCA
-281 CDCRSAVSPT
+281 CDCRSAVSPA

-381 SHTELRLARTAS
+381 SNTELRLARTAS

-408 PQLFSDFLLAEADQT
+408 PQLFSDFMLAEADQT

-439 ASPLDESTLQQARLA
+439 ASPLVESTLQQARLA

-463 DQDSERLLL
+463 DNAADRLLL
-472 DPDLITSDVLA
+472 DPDLISSVVFA
-483 VTGSTAEQLL
+483 VTGSSAEQLL
-493 EARRSQLAGLV
+493 EARRFQLDALV
-504 SAVAAITSEASLTT
+504 TGVRAITNEASLTSV
-518 LMTSP
+518 MTGP
-523 TTTVVLGMHGLELGN
+523 TTTVVQGMHGLELGS
-538 ASELDRFNQQRQA
+538 ASELASFNQQRQA

-572 VRKAEFDQLL
+572 VRKREFDQLL
-582 IIRQLAVDGTVTT
+582 IVRQLAVDGTATT

-612 TFVPIWRAEEQ
+612 TLVPIWRAEEQ
-623 SNNISLIPD
+623 TNNISLTPD
-632 VFNLPDEGV
+632 VFDLQDGGD

-656 WRVELGALQDWLSLL
+656 WRVELGALRDWLSLL
-671 KDRIAQRDAALAGIQ
+671 QDRIAQRDAAITGIQ

-706 VVISSTP
+706 AVISSTP
-713 PSLDHKKRWVSN
+713 PSLEHKKRWVSN

-759 LFERPEFT
+759 LFERPEFI
-767 LDAPEFEGEWKGLGT
+767 LDAPEFEAEWKGLGT

-815 VYELIMNDWPLLGID
+815 VYELIMNYWPLLGVEASESEGDSALSEVEGDWAARHLASSLAFSLRRENKLTDGELDIM
-830 PDATSPDSNV
+830 SPPLLLGLYRKLV
-840 GWYEWTVAQEIA
+840 KLVLEKE
-852 WRLRERLFTDE
+852 
-863 SHSSMNHDWL
+863 
-873 NTLMQQLWDVR
+873 LMFVDYPLDVVR
-884 LLVFGDAAGDI
+884 L
-895 RLRASASLEAFYYVP
+895 ECTYYVP
-910 LDIAFRLRDAG
+910 LDIAFRLKDAG
-921 RPEDSL
+921 RPDESL
-927 KLLQRVSDLKTGRPR
+927 EWLHRAADLKTGKPRLSVAADALARLR
-942 SAEAANALDVL
+942 SANPTRSSD
-953 RTSNLTLSGD
+953 N
-963 DDWLLSPKPHEAA
+963 DWLLSPLPHEAA
-976 ERIPGGYERRV
+976 EQIPGGYERRV

-1022 DLLDGDI
+1022 DLLDSDV

-1053 IRLRDELFRRD
+1053 IRLREELFRSD
-1064 PIDAFDRDRLITAD
+1064 PIDRFERDRLITAD
-1078 LEVDKLVKQHRL
+1078 LEVDKLVRQHRS
-1090 GDDLNTFGQQVNQIY
+1090 GDDLNDFGQQVHQIY

-1118 RRTTQSSS
+1118 RCTTESSS
-1126 VQAQRSRAMLAKS
+1126 VQAQRSRAMLANS

-1151 DSDGSLVWSD
+1151 DGDGSLVWTD

-1180 LRLRAENGFFKL
+1180 LRLRAESGFFKL
-1192 THCMNSTGLKREP
+1192 THCMNSNGLKREP
-1205 APYSAPADVESGM
+1205 APYSAPTDVESSV
-1218 SDELVSPVQAAGVDV
+1218 SDELVTPVQAPGVDA

-1245 VLIEQARQLV
+1245 ALIERTRELVSIAQQMESTYLLFLERRDSEQFSVIQARQGLSL
-1255 AIAQQIEAS
+1255 AS
-1264 YLSFLEKE
+1264 ATVNL
-1272 DEAEYTHLRAMQDLG
+1272 QDLRVTEADNG
-1287 LADATVS
+1287 KLLAQVQLERTEDTLKHYVS
-1294 LLDLRIRE
+1294 LLETGLSASE
-1302 SMHGR
+1302 EGALMG
-1307 DLAGTQ
+1307 LA
-1313 LNRSQ
+1313 LAA
-1318 NIYSH
+1318 I
-1323 YEDLLQDPTTSLE
+1323 LQSTMIPIA
-1336 EWVLGLTYASMSL
+1336 GLTDPA
-1349 QFAVGAL
+1349 AK
-1356 ATGGASL
+1356 L
-1363 AAAVAAGVVTVETGP
+1363 AAAAQAQSF
-1378 GALIAALAAGSS
+1378 GSS
-1390 AAALAMSMSQT
+1390 YNSMK
-1401 AYSSVV
+1401 
-1407 GGISSLTSA
+1407 
-1416 LAMHASYERREEEWK
+1416 ASYERREQEWK
-1431 FQKELAEFDQELA
+1431 FQSVLAEIDSRSAQIQNTLAADRFNITKQEL
-1444 KTQQLLAEDRYQITL
+1444 
-1459 QEQRISRLSR
+1459 RISKLSR
-1469 DNANDVLEFLDNK
+1469 DHAGDVVEFLDIK

-1489 AWMGSVVSE
+1489 AWMGGIVGK
-1498 AYRYFLQQATGMAKL
+1498 AYRYFLQQASSTAKL

-1526 LGYILNDYWTYV
+1526 LAFILDDYWT
-1538 HPGRRAA
+1538 HIPTGSLPGSNSER
-1545 GGVEKDRR
+1545 DRR
-1553 GLTGSV
+1553 GMTGSV

-1585 IPLFTHDPIAFL
+1585 ISLFAHDPIAFL
-1597 RFRETGILPINTTL
+1597 RFRETGILPINTTM

-1631 TVVALIPPLDGI
+1631 SVVALIPPMDGI

-1730 IEYSAIYSD
+1730 IEYSAIYSH
-1739 EHRRQVVQLLNSNL
+1739 EYRQQVVQRLNSRL

-1778 LMDDVSLRLR
+1778 LMDDASLRLR
-1788 PTLQLGRADYPPNLI
+1788 PTLELGRADYPPNLI
-1803 NDSLKLSHLSIYMV
+1803 NDSLKLSQLSIYFV

-1826 EISGLSWIY
+1826 EISGLSWVY
-1835 PGGTGLSPFNSTA
+1835 PAGTGLSPFNSMA
-1848 SITTRNGLV
+1848 SITTRNGLL
-1857 TTRDLSAST
+1857 TTRDLPASS
-1866 AFAALRDDKPPL
+1866 AFAALRDEPPL
-1878 GTLSFQLGGLIDGKP
+1878 GFLSFQLGGQIDGKP
-1893 IEEAMRQGLITD
+1893 LDEALRQGLITD
-1905 ILVSVAI
+1905 IFVAVAI
-1912 RADLPPWP
+1912 RAELPPWP

>member
-7 QRVRPAFQLNR
+7 QRVRPVFKLNQ
-18 HGFTLTIHDR
+18 HGFTLTIHDK
-28 DAGGSTPASGLSV
+28 DAGGSTPASGLYV
-41 TIYLLDSSGK
+41 TIHLLDASGK
-51 PGEVLATGR
+51 PGEVLLKGR
-60 TDPKGQLGFS
+60 TDSKGQLVFS
-70 IIEPG
+70 ITEPG
-75 SLQGA
+75 ALQGSA
-80 TATRPLPQIQVTVS
+80 TTQPLPKIQVSVS
-94 DLDGDALG
+94 DVDGDALG

-123 AHLDKLAAPLDGLKA
+123 AHIDKLAAPLDGLKA
-138 SMGLQLSAGLDQA
+138 SMGLRLSAGLDQA
-151 LKARKIAS
+151 LKDRKIAS
-159 LAQLRSARDIAST
+159 LAQLRSAQDIAST
-172 PGLGQTELKELK
+172 AGLGQTELRELN
-184 LLQGHAQ
+184 LLQGHAR
-191 LQLISRDHKTNQ
+191 LQLISRDHKINQ

-208 GFVDATAIAALSRQ
+208 GFPDVTAIAALSRQ
-222 AFAKQLSGRLPT
+222 AFTQQLSGRLPT
-234 KIVDALHRKALQ
+234 KAIDALHRKALK

-252 RLAFVELVDRANNR
+252 RLAFVERVDRANNR
-266 SGTSQASTAEPQPCA
+266 SGTPQASTAEPQPCA

-321 LQPFADL
+321 LQPFAEL

-361 SIIVAHAQASYA
+361 PIIAAHAQASYS

-381 SHTELRLARTAS
+381 SNTELRLARTAS

-408 PQLFSDFLLAEADQT
+408 PQLFSDFMLAEADQT
-423 EEKLQAV
+423 EDKLQTV
-430 FGLPSTNPA
+430 FALPSTNPA
-439 ASPLDESTLQQARLA
+439 ASLLVESTLKQARLA

-463 DQDSERLLL
+463 DQASERLLL
-472 DPDLITSDVLA
+472 DPDLISSDVFA
-483 VTGSTAEQLL
+483 VISSPAEQLL
-493 EARRSQLAGLV
+493 EARRSQLDALV
-504 SAVAAITSEASLTT
+504 SGVGAITNESSLTSV
-518 LMTSP
+518 MTSP
-523 TTTVVLGMHGLELGN
+523 TTTVVQGMHGLELGS
-538 ASELDRFNQQRQA
+538 ASELDSFNQQRQA
-551 GLPYSREVNG
+551 GLPYSRSING
-561 ERVALNFVTLG
+561 EPVALNFDTLG
-572 VRKAEFDQLL
+572 IRKPEFDQLL
-582 IIRQLAVDGTVTT
+582 IVRQLAVDGTATT

-612 TFVPIWRAEEQ
+612 TFVPVWRDEERT
-623 SNNISLIPD
+623 NNISLTPD

-641 GMLRDLQTQSPTFLR
+641 GVPPD
-656 WRVELGALQDWLSLL
+656 LQDWHSLL

-686 SAVDAAED
+686 SAVDAAEE
-694 AHLAAL
+694 AHLASL

-759 LFERPEFT
+759 LFERSEFT

-815 VYELIMNDWPLLGID
+815 VYELIMNYWPLLGVD

-840 GWYEWTVAQEIA
+840 NWYEWTVAQEIA

-863 SHSSMNHDWL
+863 SHASMSHNWI
-873 NTLMQQLWDVR
+873 NSLMQQLWDVR
-884 LLVFGDAAGDI
+884 LLVFSEAAGGI
-895 RLRASASLEAFYYVP
+895 RPRASASLEAFYYVP
-910 LDIAFRLRDAG
+910 IDIAFRLRDAG
-921 RPEDSL
+921 RPEESL
-927 KLLQRVSDLKTGRPR
+927 KVLRRVSDLKTGRPR
-942 SAEAANALDVL
+942 TAEAADALDVL
-953 RTSNLTLSGD
+953 RTNNVTLPRD
-963 DDWLLSPKPHEAA
+963 DDWLLSPLPHEAA

-1022 DLLDGDI
+1022 DLLDSDV

-1038 TLTIEIGDARLRRIV
+1038 TLTIEIGDALLRRIV

-1078 LEVDKLVKQHRL
+1078 LEVDKLVKQHRP
-1090 GDDLNTFGQQVNQIY
+1090 GDDLNTFGQQVSQIY
-1105 GKAQPRR
+1105 GKAQLRR

-1126 VQAQRSRAMLAKS
+1126 VQDQRSRDILANS
-1139 AYFELI
+1139 AYFDLI
-1145 QRGFTR
+1145 LRGFTR
-1151 DSDGSLVWSD
+1151 DGDGSLVWTD

-1180 LRLRAENGFFKL
+1180 LRLRAKSGFFKL
-1192 THCMNSTGLKREP
+1192 TNCMNSNGLKREP
-1205 APYSAPADVESGM
+1205 APYSAPTDVESGV

-1233 FTPPGAVIYRFK
+1233 FMPPGAVIYRFK

-1255 AIAQQIEAS
+1255 AIAQQVEAS
-1264 YLSFLEKE
+1264 YLSFLDRLDQET
-1272 DEAEYTHLRAMQDLG
+1272 YSRLRARQDLG
-1287 LADATVS
+1287 VASATVN
-1294 LLDLRIRE
+1294 LQDLRVDEALR
-1302 SMHGR
+1302 GN
-1307 DLAGTQ
+1307 DLALQ
-1313 LNRSQ
+1313 QSDRVLISVN
-1318 NIYSH
+1318 H
-1323 YEDLLQDPTTSLE
+1323 YADLLEDGELWQEGAAFWLLAGAALIQSSGAI
-1336 EWVLGLTYASMSL
+1336 VGAVGGAI
-1349 QFAVGAL
+1349 AVGATSAGGGAPFGSALGALGGAIVSGGAGL
-1356 ATGGASL
+1356 ATA
-1363 AAAVAAGVVTVETGP
+1363 
-1378 GALIAALAAGSS
+1378 SS
-1390 AAALAMSMSQT
+1390 AL
-1401 AYSSVV
+1401 
-1407 GGISSLTSA
+1407 SLS
-1416 LAMHASYERREEEWK
+1416 ASYERRKQEWQ
-1431 FQKELAEFDQELA
+1431 FQLDLSTIDKIITD
-1444 KTQQLLAEDRYQITL
+1444 TQQLLAEDRYQITL
-1459 QEQRISRLSR
+1459 QERRISQLSR

-1489 AWMGSVVSE
+1489 AWMGSIVSQ

-1526 LGYILNDYWTYV
+1526 LGYILEDYWTYAQ
-1538 HPGRRAA
+1538 PGGRPA
-1545 GGVEKDRR
+1545 GGAEKDRR

-1559 RLLQDITRLDQ
+1559 RLLQDITRLNQ
-1570 RAFLTDRRRIPLPKH
+1570 HAFLTDRRRIPLLRN
-1585 IPLFTHDPIAFL
+1585 ISLFAHDPIAFL
-1597 RFRETGILPINTTL
+1597 RFRETGILPINTSL

-1631 TVVALIPPLDGI
+1631 SVVALIPPLDGI
-1643 KATLSSTGI
+1643 KATLYSTGI

-1673 VAITAPSQGPGL
+1673 VAITAPFQGPGL
-1685 MELQQDQAEMYLPF
+1685 MELQQDQSEMYFPF

-1739 EHRRQVVQLLNSNL
+1739 EYRRQVVQRLNSSL

-1778 LMDDVSLRLR
+1778 LIDDVNLKLR
-1788 PTLQLGRADYPPNLI
+1788 PTLQIDRSDYPPNLI
-1803 NDSLKLSHLSIYMV
+1803 DGSLKLSQLSIYVV
-1817 RREGITDEI
+1817 RSEGITDEI
-1826 EISGLSWIY
+1826 EISGLSWVY
-1835 PGGTGLSPFNSTA
+1835 PGSTGQSPFSNPAT
-1848 SITTRNGLV
+1848 ITTRNGLV
-1857 TTRDLSAST
+1857 TTRDLPASS
-1866 AFAALRDDKPPL
+1866 AFAALRGDKPPL
-1878 GTLSFQLGGLIDGKP
+1878 GTLSFQLGGQIDGKLF
-1893 IEEAMRQGLITD
+1893 EEAMRQGLITD
-1905 ILVSVAI
+1905 ILVAVAI
-1912 RADLPPWP
+1912 RAELPPWP